1 MTSYDPAEY
10 DYEMNMWEQHMKN
23 DLEENAYG
31 TFIMDYVMWKL
42 TAMENNKDYV
52 VAVLAQSEYET
63 YGTPPEVTKTA
74 LDTALTYDFFLIG
87 ESGVKVFSKGSKVLR
102 FHNEETGESIEDLSS
117 KALKHPLNDHM
128 ASRYAKQVSYQSKE
142 AVEAYLGKKSFF
154 NPQWTEKQV
163 TNALNSAYKDAVNQG
178 VTNGYHT
185 YKAYG
190 EDIKIFMRDG
200 KFSTGFGNHTFTYE
214 QIINLGK

>member
-1 MTSYDPAEY
+1 MTVAEIAALAKTIVKQGGKKVIGIV
-10 DYEMNMWEQHMKN
+10 D
-23 DLEENAYG
+23 DLYRGADDIVKG
-31 TFIMDYVMWKL
+31 TGKAIK
-42 TAMENNKDYV
+42 
-52 VAVLAQSEYET
+52 
-63 YGTPPEVTKTA
+63 
-74 LDTALTYDFFLIG
+74 
-87 ESGVKVFSKGSKVLR
+87 
-102 FHNEETGESIEDLSS
+102 DLSS

-128 ASRYAKQVSYQSKE
+128 ASRYAKQVPYQSKE
-142 AVEAYLGKKSFF
+142 AVEAYLKKKSFF

-190 EDIKIFMRDG
+190 EEIKIFMREG
-200 KFSTGFGNHTFTYE
+200 KFSTGFGNHTFTFE